1 MSEQNTDRTIEIPM
15 SKEDEILRLGL
26 NEYKGRTFVGIR
38 KWYRRPGQDF
48 GPTRAGLTVSVETF
62 RELLAAMNRLD
73 FELPLPD
80 EAETLEGLDP
90 DADIQSE
97 GDLPV

>member
-1 MSEQNTDRTIEIPM
+1 MSKQNTDRTIEIPM

-48 GPTRAGLTVSVETF
+48 GPTF

>member
-48 GPTRAGLTVSVETF
+48 GPTRAGLTVSGAL
-62 RELLAAMNRLD
+62 RLLAAMNRLD